1 MWHRI
6 CINHWQSKF
15 LGVKIMKKDAGF
27 SLMELMVAIGIL
39 AILAAIAIPGLI
51 GWRDKAQLG
60 RAARDVYST
69 FQKAKIEAVRR
80 NTPITITFRSVE
92 EDYIVYVDADDDW
105 TYDPGEEIAPA
116 IPWSNYPGVS
126 IDASQGG
133 GDGLSFANPADGIQF
148 TPNGFARDNTDALAG
163 GTVYINNH
171 SNKKI
176 SIVVSPAGNIRIN

>member
-1 MWHRI
+1 
-6 CINHWQSKF
+6 
-15 LGVKIMKKDAGF
+15 MKKDAGF
-27 SLMELMVAIGIL
+27 SLMELMVAIAIL
-39 AILAAIAIPGLI
+39 AILAAIGIPGLI

-60 RAARDVYST
+60 RAARDVYSN

-80 NTPITITFRSVE
+80 NTPITVTFRTVE
-92 EDYIVYVDADDDW
+92 NDFIVYVDANDDW
-105 TYDPGEEIAPA
+105 TYQAGEEIARP

-126 IDASQGG
+126 LDTAEGG
-133 GDGLSFANPADGIQF
+133 GDGLSFGNPVNGIEF

-163 GTVYINNH
+163 GTVYLNNQ

>member
-1 MWHRI
+1 
-6 CINHWQSKF
+6 
-15 LGVKIMKKDAGF
+15 MKKDAGF
-27 SLMELMVAIGIL
+27 SLMELMVVIAIL
-39 AILAAIAIPGLI
+39 AILAAIAIPGFI

-60 RAARDVYST
+60 RAARDVYSN

-80 NTPITITFRSVE
+80 NTPITVTFSANDFV
-92 EDYIVYVDADDDW
+92 VYVDANNDW
-105 TYDPGEEIAPA
+105 IYQAGEEIASP

-126 IDASQGG
+126 IDTAEGG
-133 GDGLSFANPADGIQF
+133 GDGLLFSPPGNGIEF

-163 GTVYINNH
+163 GTVYLNNQ